1 MSGPVA
7 LRRATLAVA
16 LAAFAVLL
24 PAGVATAAC
33 GAAPS
38 VSPSRFTG
46 LVTQLKD
53 GGALAVVRRDDGAT
67 VVVRAG
73 TGEDRRTF
81 QTGARYEFHPFNA
94 ASPYD
99 DNGCS
104 ATRQIAPP
112 DENAV
117 AATGQGGSSL
127 AVRIGALVVIVAALL
142 SVPRIAARL
151 RRLGGSPGAR

>member
-1 MSGPVA
+1 MSPPLA
-7 LRRATLAVA
+7 LSRAAVVVLLAA
-16 LAAFAVLL
+16 LALLL
-24 PAGVATAAC
+24 PAGAAVAAC
-33 GAAPS
+33 AAAPS
-38 VSPSRFTG
+38 SSPSRFTG

-53 GGALAVVRRDDGAT
+53 GGTLAVVRRDDGAT
-67 VVVRAG
+67 VVVRGG

-81 QTGARYEFHPFNA
+81 ETGARYEFHPFNA
-94 ASPYD
+94 TSPYD

-117 AATGQGGSSL
+117 EATGQGGSSL

-151 RRLGGSPGAR
+151 RRLGGSPGTR